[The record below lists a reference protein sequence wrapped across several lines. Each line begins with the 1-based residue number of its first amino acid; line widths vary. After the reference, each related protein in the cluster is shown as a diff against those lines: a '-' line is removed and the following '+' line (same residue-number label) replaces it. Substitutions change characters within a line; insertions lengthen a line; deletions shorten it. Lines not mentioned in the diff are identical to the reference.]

1 MSAQYGIM
9 ARSLALLAAALL
21 LASAPAPAQEAC
33 RLCYADPAAKPG
45 ERPLTI
51 EIWADL
57 SFAKLALVNRGGGS
71 AQLDAH
77 SGGKSTQGD
86 LIDLGGTAVTGRGRI
101 TGVPLRPVRVDLPL
115 RVPMTTPDGAVAELT
130 DFTTNLPPNPQLD
143 ANGELE
149 FTFGARMVVKNG
161 RGGNYRGRIPISVDY
176 N

>member
-1 MSAQYGIM
+1 MG
-9 ARSLALLAAALL
+9 RSLALLIAALL
-21 LASAPAPAQEAC
+21 LPSAPALGQEGC
-33 RLCYADPAAKPG
+33 RLCYADPMAKPG

-57 SFAKLALVNRGGGS
+57 SFAKLALVSRSGGS
-71 AQLDAH
+71 AQVDAH
-77 SGGKSTQGD
+77 GGGKSTQGD
-86 LIDLGGTAVTGRGRI
+86 LIDLGGSAVTGRGRI
-101 TGVPLRPVRVDLPL
+101 TGTPLRRVRIDLPG

-130 DFTTNLPPNPQLD
+130 DFTTNLPADPQLD

-149 FTFGARMVVKNG
+149 FTFGARMTVKTG